1 MIILIMISIKML
13 VEIDNKPTQD
23 IVYPEYEYTVS
34 STYYDCKP
42 PEYEI
47 KTLRNPQI
55 SYLEKCVQAEAGNQD
70 ELGRAYVCDVIL
82 NRLDSGRWGNSLYEV
97 IYYPRAFSVVSNG
110 TIDRVVV
117 TDETKR
123 IVEKELQER
132 TNNEILA
139 FKTESYHEN
148 TTPCFQHGAHYFSK

>member
-1 MIILIMISIKML
+1 MLIE
-13 VEIDNKPTQD
+13 VDDKPTQD
-23 IVYPEYEYTVS
+23 IVYPEYEYTIS

-42 PEYEI
+42 PKYEI